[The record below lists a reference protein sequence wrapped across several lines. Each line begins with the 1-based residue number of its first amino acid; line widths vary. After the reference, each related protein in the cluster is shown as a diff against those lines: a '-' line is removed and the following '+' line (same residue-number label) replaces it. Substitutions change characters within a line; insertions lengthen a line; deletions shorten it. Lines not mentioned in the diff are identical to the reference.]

1 MGRTRDTPRHRRDA
15 DTFRCT
21 RVTRAAH
28 VPTVGKTKTHANR
41 ESGHLPRCS
50 RTRVTVHQPLHP
62 GASHPVSSNPAHLQP
77 SPAVSSR
84 LQPSQAT
91 NQPNDPILGRNQS
104 RARQKMPPNEI
115 AVQDGCLSHGEAPLM
130 TSATHRRR
138 KSQRGRPTRPVFM
151 TVTKLH
157 LTVTWSLPDRYM
169 TVADQ
174 YTPSPPVSAIS
185 SRLQPSPAEP
195 SPAVSSELLRP
206 AIDSGR

>member
-104 RARQKMPPNEI
+104 RTLQKCPERDCCSRWLPI
-115 AVQDGCLSHGEAPLM
+115 PWGSSLDDVCDAPASQIPAGSAYP
-130 TSATHRRR
+130 TSVHDRYE
-138 KSQRGRPTRPVFM
+138 
-151 TVTKLH
+151 VTI
-157 LTVTWSLPDRYM
+157 DRYM
-169 TVADQ
+169 VVT
-174 YTPSPPVSAIS
+174 
-185 SRLQPSPAEP
+185 
-195 SPAVSSELLRP
+195 
-206 AIDSGR
+206 